1 MKKLG
6 IAIALLSL
14 AAAAAVAQTSGEKPL
29 VYGTGG
35 SPELLDSGKVNDGNS
50 IAAMLQIYNGLVS
63 FKPGTA
69 DPIPALAT
77 RWTANKDSTVWTFY
91 IRQGVKFTDGTALD
105 AAAVKFNL
113 DRWWDDKN
121 PYAFTAQRPNS
132 VFPDLFGGY
141 KSDTKNALFKSVD
154 MVGKSIV
161 KITLTRPF
169 AAMPAALGTGYF
181 GIASPAAIKKAG
193 VNYGT
198 PAGGAIGTGPYIL
211 KSWTSGDRLVFERNP
226 NYWKGP
232 AKSASLVLRI
242 ITDPAAR
249 LAELRAGSIDFTIDL
264 SPEVLPTIKGDSKIQ
279 AVFRP
284 SFNVGYLALNPAK
297 KPLSEVKV
305 RQALSMAINK
315 KAIVDSFWG
324 ELGIANGHFT
334 PPSMDWTYSKKVTDY
349 QYNPEQAKKLLAAAG
364 YPNGFDMDL
373 WYMPVS
379 RPYFPNPKAIAEA
392 MAADLSAVGVHVKLQ
407 TKDWTA
413 YRADRKKS
421 PGFDSFMLGWTG
433 DYGDPDNFYTPHFGP
448 GGGTEDLFVVGKDGK
463 IGNWDDP
470 VITGLLDKGQGISNQ
485 AQKTK
490 TYQQVDEQVFSD
502 YIRLVVV
509 HSRPLLAQ
517 KANLAGWVPSPLGEE
532 SFEDIYLK

>member
-6 IAIALLSL
+6 MAIALLSL
-14 AAAAAVAQTSGEKPL
+14 GMAAALAQSNTARPL
-29 VYGTGG
+29 VFGTGG

-50 IAAMLQIYNGLVS
+50 ILGMIQIYNGLVS
-63 FKPGTA
+63 FKPGTTE
-69 DPIPALAT
+69 PIPALAT
-77 RWTANKDSTVWTFY
+77 RWTSNKDSTVWTFY
-91 IRQGVKFTDGTALD
+91 IRQGVKFTDGTPLD

-121 PYAFTAQRPNS
+121 PYAYVAQRPNS

-141 KSDTKNALFKSVD
+141 KSDTKNSLFKSVD
-154 MVGKSIV
+154 AVGKSIV
-161 KITLTRPF
+161 KITLAHSF
-169 AAMPAALGTGYF
+169 AALPAALGTGYF
-181 GIASPAAIKKAG
+181 GIASPTAIKKAG

-198 PAGGAIGTGPYIL
+198 PAGGAVGTGAYIL
-211 KSWTSGDRLVFERNP
+211 KSWTPGDRLVFERNP
-226 NYWKGP
+226 NYWKGQ
-232 AKSASLVLRI
+232 AKTKDLVVRI

-249 LAELRAGSIDFTIDL
+249 LAELRAGSIDFTVDL
-264 SPEVLPTIKGDSKIQ
+264 SPEVLSTIKADSKIQ
-279 AVFRP
+279 PVFRP

-297 KPLSEVKV
+297 KPLDNVKV
-305 RQALSMAINK
+305 RQAIAMAINK

-324 ELGIANGHFT
+324 ELGVANGHFT

-349 QYNPEQAKKLLAAAG
+349 TFDPEGAKKLLAAAG

-392 MAADLSAVGVHVKLQ
+392 MAADLSAVGIRAKLQ

-413 YRADRKKS
+413 YRADRKTS

-448 GGGTEDLFVVGKDGK
+448 GGGTEDLFVPGTGAKLANWEDPTLTALLAQGQT
-463 IGNWDDP
+463 IG
-470 VITGLLDKGQGISNQ
+470 NQ
-485 AQKTK
+485 AQKAAL
-490 TYQQVDEQVFSD
+490 YQKVDEQVFND
-502 YIRLVVV
+502 YIRLVIV
-509 HSRPLLAQ
+509 HSRPLLA
-517 KANLAGWVPSPLGEE
+517 KVANLQGWVPSPLGEE